1 MKILRFIKLRVILL
15 FISALLCFGSILAL
29 IKKLSIKTNA
39 EEPLVVASPAYLSPL
54 VKQLTSIEQC
64 REWEQVEQH
73 KKMIELFR
81 QEDKKNIDMIME
93 LGKNI
98 YSTKMAT

>member
-1 MKILRFIKLRVILL
+1 M
-15 FISALLCFGSILAL
+15 
-29 IKKLSIKTNA
+29 
-39 EEPLVVASPAYLSPL
+39 VVASPAYLSPL

-73 KKMIELFR
+73 KMRMIELFR

-98 YSTKMAT
+98 YSTKMATQWQYSERCLSKPSIDKRINGI

>member
-1 MKILRFIKLRVILL
+1 M
-15 FISALLCFGSILAL
+15 AL
-29 IKKLSIKTNA
+29 IKRLSMKTEV

-64 REWEQVEQH
+64 REWGQVEQH
-73 KKMIELFR
+73 KMRMIELFR

-98 YSTKMAT
+98 YSTKMATQWQYSEHRLS

>member
-1 MKILRFIKLRVILL
+1 MKTDV
-15 FISALLCFGSILAL
+15 
-29 IKKLSIKTNA
+29 

-73 KKMIELFR
+73 KKIMMGLL
-81 QEDKKNIDMIME
+81 QTSLDKCEKVV
-93 LGKNI
+93 KI
-98 YSTKMAT
+98 YEQVVNRS